1 MEAFGL
7 QMLIAPILVSE
18 LLCGYP
24 VPLIIV
30 FNTHACNPQW
40 YFIRHS
46 KQPKFFQPEPKQPG
60 PNQPEPKQPKPNQPE
75 PKQPKFNQSESK
87 QLKPKQPGP
96 NQPKPK
102 HPRHRPASALI
113 PKLVQSLNQPHVK
126 VKDRVRH
133 KISLCLLESLQ

>member
-1 MEAFGL
+1 
-7 QMLIAPILVSE
+7 MLIAPILVSE

-24 VPLIIV
+24 VPLITV

-40 YFIRHS
+40 YFIRHG
-46 KQPKFFQPEPKQPG
+46 KQPKFFQPKPKQPG
-60 PNQPEPKQPKPNQPE
+60 PNQPEPKQPKPNQ
-75 PKQPKFNQSESK
+75 SESK
-87 QLKPKQPGP
+87 QPKPKQPGP

-113 PKLVQSLNQPHVK
+113 LKLVQSLNQPHVK

>member
-1 MEAFGL
+1 
-7 QMLIAPILVSE
+7 MLIAPILVSE

-24 VPLIIV
+24 VPLITV

-40 YFIRHS
+40 YFIRHG
-46 KQPKFFQPEPKQPG
+46 KQPKFFQPKPKQPG
-60 PNQPEPKQPKPNQPE
+60 PNQPEPKQPKPNQ
-75 PKQPKFNQSESK
+75 SESK
-87 QLKPKQPGP
+87 QPKPKQPGP